1 MSLGYCASAILET
14 ADENTLLYFYCSY
27 NLNEECYKE
36 HKDKFD
42 GDIIINRKS
51 LVKPD
56 VYTKRI
62 RKPSGK
68 KVFEERIRKK
78 SVDLQNLLTNGDVE
92 IENSSGAWQIVDG
105 YDMMALRLV
114 RKIFDKYQEERDI
127 PERVDIFQ

>member
-1 MSLGYCASAILET
+1 M
-14 ADENTLLYFYCSY
+14 
-27 NLNEECYKE
+27 NEECYKE

-56 VYTKRI
+56 VCTKRI

-114 RKIFDKYQEERDI
+114 RKIFDKYQEERDV
-127 PERVDIFQ
+127 PEMASRHQ